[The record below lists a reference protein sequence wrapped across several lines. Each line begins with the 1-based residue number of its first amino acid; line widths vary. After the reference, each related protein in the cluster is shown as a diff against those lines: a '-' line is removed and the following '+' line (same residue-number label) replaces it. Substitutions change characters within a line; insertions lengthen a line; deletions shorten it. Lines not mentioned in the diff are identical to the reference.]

1 LEAVI
6 EPGCAAIATT
16 GPSLLRSAAR
26 QRPVRI
32 FLHAGFIDHEPRA
45 IGAGVDVLDYRQPN
59 KQRCRCLIGIN
70 LAAWL
75 ALFVRQSLNL
85 ARAKFD
91 ASKVAVTDE
100 IRRYFVSSA

>member
-1 LEAVI
+1 VV
-6 EPGCAAIATT
+6 EPGCAAITTT
-16 GPSLLRSAAR
+16 GFFVAFLLT
-26 QRPVRI
+26 QRRVRI
-32 FLHAGFIDHEPRA
+32 FHHAGFIDHEPRA

-59 KQRCRCLIGIN
+59 KQRCRSLIGIN
-70 LAAWL
+70 LAGWL
-75 ALFVRQSLNL
+75 ALFVRQSLNH